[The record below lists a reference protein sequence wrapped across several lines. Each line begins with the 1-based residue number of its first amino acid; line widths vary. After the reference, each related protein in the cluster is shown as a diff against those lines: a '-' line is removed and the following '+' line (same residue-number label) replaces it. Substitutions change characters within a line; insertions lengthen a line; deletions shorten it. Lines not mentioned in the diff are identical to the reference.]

1 LQNKTGKG
9 VNDEAMKDGAFNM
22 IMSKILVN
30 MRFTKS
36 FGKGN
41 TLLGQYLFICLFFLG
56 GGGLIFDGLLQK
68 NIYYWGNF

>member
-36 FGKGN
+36 FGKG
-41 TLLGQYLFICLFFLG
+41 GQYLFICLFFFW